1 MLILIRKEDKT
12 ISLSRPAYYVTEDD
26 IHAICPYGEDHITD
40 VKEDRFLIKI
50 CPYESTK
57 NGQLL
62 KVSNFNL
69 YPQSFKNSK
78 EEYEGTNLSILESL
92 EPYMKFKC
100 KHNYGEYSF
109 DSLIQDVRD
118 GLYDTGTTSGYLP
131 DR

>member
-1 MLILIRKEDKT
+1 MLTFIRKEDKT

-26 IHAICPYGEDHITD
+26 IHAICPYGENHNTD

-50 CPYESTK
+50 CPFESTK

-62 KVSNFNL
+62 KVSNFNV
-69 YPQSFKNSK
+69 YPQSFKNNK
-78 EEYEGTNLSILESL
+78 EEYEGINLSILESL

-100 KHNYGEYSF
+100 KHNYGDYSF
-109 DSLIQDVRD
+109 DSLIKDVRD
-118 GLYDTGTTSGYLP
+118 GLYDTGTTTTYMP